1 MVISI
6 TLFYFFF
13 FFSIHNKKSSSK
25 AHLLVLEPFFQSFV
39 LFAVVY
45 SMLIEESG
53 PSCVWNPESCRGGIS
68 MCQVEYPG
76 DICLRTMQVFRA
88 PQSLSQWPQFPLHPG
103 AGPLPL
109 HSPAEKVPA
118 ARQDFWSRVAEAVF
132 AEQQLKSAAVL
143 YQGWHNMS
151 SLFFPVAGFSTGPGC
166 PSLVFQRQA
175 RALALSPC

>member
-1 MVISI
+1 
-6 TLFYFFF
+6 
-13 FFSIHNKKSSSK
+13 
-25 AHLLVLEPFFQSFV
+25 
-39 LFAVVY
+39 
-45 SMLIEESG
+45 MLIEESG
-53 PSCVWNPESCRGGIS
+53 SSCVWNPESCRGGIS

-76 DICLRTMQVFRA
+76 DTCLRTMQVFRA

-109 HSPAEKVPA
+109 HSPAEEVPA

-151 SLFFPVAGFSTGPGC
+151 SSFFPVAGVSNGPGC